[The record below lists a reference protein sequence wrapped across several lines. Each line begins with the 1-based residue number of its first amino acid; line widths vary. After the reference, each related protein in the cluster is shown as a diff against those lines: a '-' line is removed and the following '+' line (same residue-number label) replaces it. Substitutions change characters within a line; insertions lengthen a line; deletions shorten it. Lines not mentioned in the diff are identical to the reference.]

1 MSRQRLLVDVNRQGR
16 MTLPAK
22 VRAAL
27 GIEGE
32 AQVELELEDGSAR
45 LRPTVV
51 VPREDAWAYS
61 REHME
66 LVRRALAE
74 VEAERLQ
81 ERAPQ
86 QLGAHA
92 K

>member
-1 MSRQRLLVDVNRQGR
+1 MSTQRLLVDVSRQGR
-16 MTLPAK
+16 MTLPVK

-32 AQVELELEDGSAR
+32 AQVELELEDGSVR

-51 VPREDAWAYS
+51 IPREDAWAYS
-61 REHME
+61 KEHMQ
-66 LVRRALAE
+66 LVRQALAD
-74 VEAERLQ
+74 VEAGQLH

-86 QLGAHA
+86 QLGAHQR
-92 K
+92 